1 MRPAGGRAS
10 RVFYAECMRL
20 FVSLA
25 IGAALAVA
33 GGLAGT
39 GSASGSCVAAIRL
52 HGVLY
57 DRAVFPHALPAER
70 GAVHGGVNPA
80 CNDAGPQAAPQ
91 PDEPVALRALRGVPA
106 RIAVVRPGATRE
118 AWLAPGFLLAL
129 PSHPLHAVAAH
140 APASALF
147 GCAAPVLLGGRTR
160 TQPGFSTAGFVVDA
174 GDLDVDVLVR
184 SSTRVRTPRIA
195 GVPYIG
201 QNRRLTIRGCRSKD
215 GRRIAAYSIRAAAP
229 MG

>member
-1 MRPAGGRAS
+1 MRP
-10 RVFYAECMRL
+10 L
-20 FVSLA
+20 VSLA
-25 IGAALAVA
+25 VAAALAVA
-33 GGLAGT
+33 GGLAASGP
-39 GSASGSCVAAIRL
+39 ASGSCVAAIRL
-52 HGVLY
+52 HGVFY

-70 GAVHGGVNPA
+70 GAVRGAVNPA

-91 PDEPVALRALRGVPA
+91 PDQPVALRALKGVPA

-140 APASALF
+140 APPSALF
-147 GCAAPVLLGGRTR
+147 GCAAPVVVSGRTR
-160 TQPGFSTAGFVVDA
+160 TQPGFVAGFVVHA
-174 GDLDVDVLVR
+174 GGLNVDVLVR
-184 SSTRVRTPRIA
+184 SSTRVRTPRVA

-201 QNRRLTIRGCRSKD
+201 QGRRLTIRGCRSKD